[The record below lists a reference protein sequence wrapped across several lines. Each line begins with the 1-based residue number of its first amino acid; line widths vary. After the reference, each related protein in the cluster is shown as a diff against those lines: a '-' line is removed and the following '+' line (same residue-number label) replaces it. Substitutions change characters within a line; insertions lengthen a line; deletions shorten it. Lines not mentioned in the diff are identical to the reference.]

1 MTKTLMD
8 ALARETELAAALSD
22 ITPGIVVVMDQ
33 QGEIVFANRFLA
45 RLAGREDGSALE
57 GKNWFETFLPP
68 ADQPVIRALY
78 QRVLDG
84 ETLVSHRN
92 PVVDRE
98 GTEHEIE
105 WSSRRLFDANGQL
118 LGVLSVGIEHTETAR
133 ARRALEIQQARFASV
148 VAGALDGFVLLDGQT
163 RIIAFNPAAER
174 IFDYPASEVLGRS
187 VDLLLSEPWAELY
200 DSFIDDHQRTAEA
213 SAVGRTSLLQGRRR
227 GGEVFPI
234 EVSLTLIGVGDEARS
249 AAFIRDV
256 TETVRL
262 RERAGERQ
270 RLADI
275 GTTAAKFAHEV
286 GNPLNGMLLNLQLI
300 SRRIDKGVPSRQ
312 LAPLVDRAE
321 QEVRRLAGLLD
332 EFRSMSRRQSFV
344 LQPIPPQSLLDQ
356 FLQDHRGEYEARG
369 VTVQTE
375 WSPSLPLV
383 HVDREKITQVL
394 LNLAKNAVEAMSEAG
409 GVLRLRG
416 RHEDAYVVVEV
427 ADDGGGIPEGIDV
440 FEPFATTKCYGTGL
454 GLPVAKQIVAA
465 HGGELDYR
473 SEPGRGT
480 TFRLRLPVE
489 PPAAIS
495 SAGLPIVRS

>member
-22 ITPGIVVVMDQ
+22 ITPGIVVVMDLE
-33 QGEIVFANRFLA
+33 GKIVFANRFLA
-45 RLAGREDGSALE
+45 RLAGHEDGAALE
-57 GKNWFETFLPP
+57 GKSWFETFLPP

-78 QRVLDG
+78 QRVLQG
-84 ETLVSHRN
+84 EPVVAHRN

-105 WSSRRLFDANGQL
+105 WSSRRLFDASGQL
-118 LGVLSVGIEHTETAR
+118 LGVLSVGIEHTEAAR

-148 VAGALDGFVLLDGQT
+148 VAGALDGFVLLDGKT

-174 IFDYPASEVLGRS
+174 IFGYAAAEVLGRR
-187 VDLLLSEPWAELY
+187 VDVLLSEPWAELY
-200 DSFIDDHQRTAEA
+200 DRFIADHQQTGAARP
-213 SAVGRTSLLQGRRR
+213 VGRISLLQGRRR
-227 GGEVFPI
+227 GGEAFPI

-262 RERAGERQ
+262 RERASERQ

-300 SRRIDKGVPSRQ
+300 SRRIGKAVLSAE
-312 LAPLVDRAE
+312 LAPLVDRVE
-321 QEVRRLAGLLD
+321 QEVRRLAGLLN
-332 EFRSMSRRQSFV
+332 EFRSMSRRQSFM
-344 LQPIPPQSLLDQ
+344 LRPIPPQSLLEE
-356 FLQDHRGEYEARG
+356 FVQDHRREYEARG
-369 VTVQTE
+369 ITVQTE
-375 WSPSLPLV
+375 WSSSLPLV

-394 LNLAKNAVEAMSEAG
+394 LNLAKNAVEAMSETG
-409 GVLRLRG
+409 GVLRLRV
-416 RHEDAYVVVEV
+416 RQEDVYVVVEV
-427 ADDGGGIPEGIDV
+427 GDDGGGIPEGVDV
-440 FEPFATTKCYGTGL
+440 FEPFATTKSYGTGL

-480 TFRLRLPVE
+480 TFRLCLPVE